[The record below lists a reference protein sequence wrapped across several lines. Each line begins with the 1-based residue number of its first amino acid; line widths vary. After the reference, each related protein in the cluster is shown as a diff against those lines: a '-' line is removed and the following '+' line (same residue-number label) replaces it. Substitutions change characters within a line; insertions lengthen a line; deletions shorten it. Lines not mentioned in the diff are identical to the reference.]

1 MEEGNKTGFKWKK
14 QLLFFAVVAVVL
26 VICNVITG
34 GKFLRSSTIMFILA
48 HAVFYIFV
56 SWGMIF
62 IFTTGMV
69 DLSIGANVLLAGN
82 IGAIL
87 GMEAGLGYPG
97 LIIGAVAS
105 AALMEMLT
113 VFISTG
119 LKIPGWISG
128 LGMTL
133 IYEAILSIY
142 GGYRAANFGSNV
154 LVLDKNTLGALGKV
168 PVMLTLLVIG
178 YLACYFVFNKT
189 SIGINIMAVGGNRG
203 VAKHMGIR
211 IMKTIMLGALI
222 GGLFIGFA
230 ALLQESYVGKL
241 VPTSGMA
248 SLSSIF
254 RSLAIILLA
263 GSFGGIFDQ
272 ATAVL
277 ITGILVTAM
286 FNFLTLIGVPS
297 GTGQDIALGIL
308 VIGTGVISN
317 LKNKGVVK

>member
-1 MEEGNKTGFKWKK
+1 MAEKSSSFHWKNK
-14 QLLFFAVVAVVL
+14 LIFFAAVAVIC
-26 VICNVITG
+26 VICNLVTG
-34 GKFLRSSTIMFILA
+34 GKFLKSSTIMFILA

-56 SWGMIF
+56 SWGMMF

-87 GMEAGLGYPG
+87 AMEAGLGYPG
-97 LIIGAVAS
+97 LIIGAVGA
-105 AALMEMLT
+105 AALMELLT
-113 VFISTG
+113 VYVSTG
-119 LKIPGWISG
+119 LKIPGWVSG

-142 GGYRAANFGSNV
+142 GTYRAANFGSNV
-154 LVLDKNTLGALGKV
+154 LVLDKKVFGALGQV
-168 PVMLTLLVIG
+168 PVMLGFLAAG
-178 YLACYFVFNKT
+178 YIVCYFVFNKT
-189 SIGINIMAVGGNRG
+189 SIGINIKAVGGNRD

-211 IMKTIMLGALI
+211 IVKTILLGALI

-263 GSFGGIFDQ
+263 GSFGAIFDQ

>member
-1 MEEGNKTGFKWKK
+1 MEEGKKGFKGKN
-14 QLLFFAVVAVVL
+14 QLLFFAAVAVIL
-26 VICNVITG
+26 IICNLITG

-56 SWGMIF
+56 SWGMLF

-87 GMEAGLGYPG
+87 AMEAGLGYVG
-97 LIIGAVAS
+97 LILGAVVS
-105 AALMEMLT
+105 ATLMEMLT
-113 VFISTG
+113 VYISTG
-119 LKIPGWISG
+119 LKIPGWVSG

-154 LVLDKNTLGALGKV
+154 LTLDKKTLGALGKV
-168 PVMLTLLVIG
+168 PVMLCFLVIG
-178 YLACYFVFNKT
+178 YLVCYFVFNKT
-189 SIGINIMAVGGNRG
+189 TIGINISAVGGNRE

-211 IMKTIMLGALI
+211 IMKTIMLGAMI

-230 ALLQESYVGKL
+230 ALLQESYVGKM
-241 VPTSGMA
+241 VPVTGMT

-263 GSFGGIFDQ
+263 GSFGAIFDQ
-272 ATAVL
+272 ATSVL

-308 VIGTGVISN
+308 VIATGVISN
-317 LKNKGVVK
+317 LNNKRVVK

>member
-1 MEEGNKTGFKWKK
+1 MEDDKK
-14 QLLFFAVVAVVL
+14 GLKFRRQILFFAAVAVIL
-26 VICNVITG
+26 MICNLITG
-34 GKFLRSSTIMFILA
+34 GKFLKSSTIMFILA

-87 GMEAGLGYPG
+87 AMEAGFGYPG
-97 LIIGAVAS
+97 LILGAVVS
-105 AALMEMLT
+105 AALMEVLT

-119 LKIPGWISG
+119 LKIPGWVSG

-142 GGYRAANFGSNV
+142 GAYRAAHFGSNV
-154 LVLDKNTLGALGKV
+154 LVLDKKTLGALGQV
-168 PVMLTLLVIG
+168 PVMLVFLVVG
-178 YLACYFVFNKT
+178 YVVCYFVFNKT
-189 SIGINIMAVGGNRG
+189 SIGINIAAVGGNRE
-203 VAKHMGIR
+203 VSQHMGIR
-211 IMKTIMLGALI
+211 IMKTIMMGALI

-241 VPTSGMA
+241 VPASGMA

-263 GSFGGIFDQ
+263 GSFTSIFDQ
-272 ATAVL
+272 ATSVL
-277 ITGILVTAM
+277 VTGILVTAM

-297 GTGQDIALGIL
+297 GTGQDIALGVL
-308 VIGTGVISN
+308 VIATGVISN
-317 LKNKGVVK
+317 IKNKGVVK